1 LEVAVGIHRIEV
13 PLGERLLCL
22 YLLVGREGMLLV
34 DTGSDQTPR
43 EHLVPYLQSIGRSAE
58 EIDYVVI
65 THSDRD
71 HQGGNATLRE
81 IAPRALFMCHPLD
94 QPLIE
99 SVDRLVEKRY
109 SEFQQE
115 HEIDENADAKIW
127 IRQNNRS
134 EVPIS
139 LTVTGGE
146 TLLPDDDWR
155 IQIWHTPGHSLGHL
169 SLYDA
174 RARIAIIADAAL
186 WKCVPTREG
195 RPAFPPTYRYI
206 QSYLAT
212 IRALKEASI
221 DTLLTAHYPVLRG
234 PEIRDFLSESRGFAD
249 QLGSMLRQE
258 LATTKSALTTRQLI
272 EALSPRLGDWP
283 AQAGIYL
290 VFPLV
295 GHLEELECLGR
306 IEMIWGGGAV
316 PWRWK
321 L

>member
-1 LEVAVGIHRIEV
+1 MEVAVGIHRIEV

-146 TLLPDDDWR
+146 TLLLDDDLAHPDMAHAR
-155 IQIWHTPGHSLGHL
+155 SLSRSPEFVRCAGSHRNHCRRRTVEMRPYERRKTRVSSDIPVYPEL
-169 SLYDA
+169 SRYDTCA
-174 RARIAIIADAAL
+174 QGGFDRYAAHGSL
-186 WKCVPTREG
+186 PSVAG
-195 RPAFPPTYRYI
+195 
-206 QSYLAT
+206 S
-212 IRALKEASI
+212 
-221 DTLLTAHYPVLRG
+221 
-234 PEIRDFLSESRGFAD
+234 RD
-249 QLGSMLRQE
+249 
-258 LATTKSALTTRQLI
+258 
-272 EALSPRLGDWP
+272 
-283 AQAGIYL
+283 
-290 VFPLV
+290 
-295 GHLEELECLGR
+295 
-306 IEMIWGGGAV
+306 
-316 PWRWK
+316 
-321 L
+321 